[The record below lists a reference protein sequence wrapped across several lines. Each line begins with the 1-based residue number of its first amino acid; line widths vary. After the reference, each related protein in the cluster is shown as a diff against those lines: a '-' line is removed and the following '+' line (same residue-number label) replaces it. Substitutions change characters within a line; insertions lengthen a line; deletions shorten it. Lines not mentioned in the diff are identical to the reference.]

1 MSYDPFKTQIDLRP
15 YRFDAAGNRITG
27 EFDLDKTPE
36 MKPIRVYYTKETLTS
51 YFVLGVSI
59 GMALFVLLFALVKY
73 AHLS

>member
-1 MSYDPFKTQIDLRP
+1 MTYDPFKTQIDLRP

-36 MKPIRVYYTKETLTS
+36 VKLTRVYYTKETLNS
-51 YFVLGVSI
+51 YFILGISI